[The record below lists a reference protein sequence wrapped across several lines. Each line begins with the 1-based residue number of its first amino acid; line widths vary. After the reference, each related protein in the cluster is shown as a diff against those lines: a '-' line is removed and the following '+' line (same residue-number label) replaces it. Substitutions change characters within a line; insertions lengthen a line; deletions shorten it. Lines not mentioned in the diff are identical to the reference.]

1 MAKTG
6 RVNELAEVKRL
17 KKQKAKAKSKG
28 KGKKK

>member
-6 RVNELAEVKRL
+6 RVNELAEVKRR

-28 KGKKK
+28 KKK